1 MQIFS
6 SKMETNNSISLLFQ
20 KWLLPLKPQW
30 LPELVL
36 IVLV

>member
-6 SKMETNNSISLLFQ
+6 SKSETYNRVSLLFE
-20 KWLLPLKPQW
+20 KWILPLKPQW
-30 LPELVL
+30 LPDLVL